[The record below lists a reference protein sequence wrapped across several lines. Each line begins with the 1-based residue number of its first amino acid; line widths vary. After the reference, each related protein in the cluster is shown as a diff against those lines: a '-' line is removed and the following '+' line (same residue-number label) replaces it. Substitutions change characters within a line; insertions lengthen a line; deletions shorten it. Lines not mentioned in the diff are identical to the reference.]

1 MDEHERDKIVRSEF
15 GTRRP
20 ASSMPTIIT
29 VALIAM
35 LVGLVAFQFWPG
47 DTNRTAVT
55 DSSTRVERAPPTP
68 PAEKPPSD
76 LTQPV
81 PKSAQ

>member
-20 ASSMPTIIT
+20 ASSMPTIIA

-35 LVGLVAFQFWPG
+35 LVGLVTFQVWPG

-55 DSSTRVERAPPTP
+55 DSSPRVERVPTTP
-68 PAEKPPSD
+68 PIVKAPSD
-76 LTQPV
+76 LAQPV
-81 PKSAQ
+81 PKSPK